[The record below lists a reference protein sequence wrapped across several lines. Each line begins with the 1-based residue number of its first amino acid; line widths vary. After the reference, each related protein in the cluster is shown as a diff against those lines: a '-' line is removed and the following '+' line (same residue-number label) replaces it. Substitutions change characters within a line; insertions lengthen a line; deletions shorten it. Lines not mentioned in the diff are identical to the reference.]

1 MALNLDVVGKSFG
14 SVTHSWDSKDT
25 ILYALGVGAGLDE
38 LEFTTDNSRDYPQ
51 KVLPT
56 FCVVAEG
63 SSLIELLGEIGS
75 FDLTQLL
82 HAEQSIRLFGPI
94 PVSATVNTVSQ
105 VVGIYDK
112 ITGASVVVKS
122 ITSEADTHKVLFET
136 TANLFIRGEG
146 SFGGARGE
154 RSKPLAFP
162 DRDPDEVITYET
174 LPTQALI
181 YRLSGDGNPLHSDP
195 SFAQA
200 AGFDRPIL
208 HGLCTLGFAGRSIL
222 HNCCGSNPERFG
234 DLSVRFV
241 APVYPGDLLITS
253 MWHLDDSVYFKTE
266 NQSGVTVL
274 DRGQFKYLAF

>member
-14 SVTHSWDSKDT
+14 SVTHSWDSKDA

-38 LEFTTDNSRDYPQ
+38 LQFTTENSRDFPQ

-56 FCVVAEG
+56 FSVVGEG
-63 SSLIELLGEIGS
+63 SSLLDLLGEIGS

-82 HAEQSIRLFGPI
+82 HAEQSIRLFGSI
-94 PVSATVNTVSQ
+94 PVSATVNTVSEI
-105 VVGIYDK
+105 VGIYDK

-122 ITSEADTHKVLFET
+122 TTSESVTNKVLFET
-136 TANLFIRGEG
+136 TATLFIRGEG
-146 SFGGARGE
+146 SFGGPRGE
-154 RSKPLAFP
+154 RTKPLAFP
-162 DRDPDEVITYET
+162 ESGPDHVITYET

-181 YRLSGDGNPLHSDP
+181 YRLSGDRNPLHSDP
-195 SFAQA
+195 SFAHE

-208 HGLCTLGFAGRSIL
+208 HGLCTLGFAGRALL
-222 HNCCGSNPERFG
+222 HKCCDSNPERFG

-241 APVYPGDLLITS
+241 APVYPGDLLTTS
-253 MWHLDDSVYFKTE
+253 IWDIGGSVLFKTE

-274 DRGQFKYLAF
+274 DRGQFKYLTF